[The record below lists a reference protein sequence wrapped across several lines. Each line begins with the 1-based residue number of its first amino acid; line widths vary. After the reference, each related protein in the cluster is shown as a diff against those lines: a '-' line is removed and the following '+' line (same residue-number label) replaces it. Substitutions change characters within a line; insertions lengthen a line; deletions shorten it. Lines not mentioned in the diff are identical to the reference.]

1 MKIFHHYNTKATP
14 HHKKDRIEKHFKK
27 RKLIMSTTLSYY
39 LDRISK
45 YAGLSS
51 AFLVVVLSLLVAYD
65 TVMRYLFSEG
75 SIALQE
81 IEWHLFDVIF
91 LLGLTYALKHDKHV
105 RVDIFF
111 ERYSTESRAIV
122 QIFSMLLLVIPFSLV
137 FLMDALT
144 MLIQSYVQNEISSDP
159 GGLTHRYII
168 KGVLVLSFILLVL
181 QALSEILK
189 AFQKLENHKRFLRF
203 LSVVII
209 VGVLIYT
216 ADHYDMAYWL
226 DPVLLMFALSLFLL
240 MTGFQVAFVFAGVAL
255 LFAMIDNDVG
265 LATLEM
271 QPYRTYGIMG
281 NTTLMAVPL
290 FIFMGLILEKS
301 KMAEGLLISMG
312 RLFGSVRG
320 GLAISVVLVGAI
332 LAASTG
338 IVGASVVMMSL
349 IALPLMLK
357 HNYSPA
363 LASGS
368 IAASGTLGQLIPPS
382 IVLIILGDQMHLSVG
397 DLFRAAVV
405 PGLLLITL
413 YVIYILFISTINKDV
428 APAITSED
436 AYSSVLKEAFR
447 EIIPPLLL
455 IGVVLGSIFAGIAS
469 PSESAAIGVLG
480 AMLLA
485 WSKRNFSY
493 EMVRYAAIETVKLT
507 AMIFMILIGA
517 TAFSLV
523 FNELGGGDMAME
535 FFSGDVGEKWMFIFI
550 AMLVIFLLGF
560 FIDFIEIAFVVVP
573 ILVPIVASFGIDP
586 IWFAI
591 LIAMNLQASFL
602 TPPFGFALFYLKGAA
617 GDKVSTEAI
626 YKGVIPFIGLQLLAL
641 LIIIAYP
648 DLIYLFGK

>member
-1 MKIFHHYNTKATP
+1 MNIQ
-14 HHKKDRIEKHFKK
+14 I
-27 RKLIMSTTLSYY
+27 SYY
-39 LDRISK
+39 LDQISK
-45 YAGLSS
+45 YVGFIAAL
-51 AFLVVVLSLLVAYD
+51 LVVILSLLVVYD
-65 TVMRYLFSEG
+65 AAMRYLFSAG

-81 IEWHLFDVIF
+81 VEWHLFDVIF

-111 ERYSTESRAIV
+111 ERYSVDTRMIV
-122 QIFSMLLLVIPFSLV
+122 QMLSMLLLVLPFSLL
-137 FLMDALT
+137 FLNDAYDMT
-144 MLIQSYVQNEISSDP
+144 VQSYLQNEISSDP
-159 GGLTHRYII
+159 GGLTQRWII
-168 KGVLVLSFILLVL
+168 KAMLVLAFVLLVL
-181 QALSEILK
+181 QALSEMLK
-189 AFQKLENHKRFLRF
+189 AYHRLDNKKALFKVL
-203 LSVVII
+203 
-209 VGVLIYT
+209 VGVALVAILVYT
-216 ADHYDMAYWL
+216 AWFNRMAFWI
-226 DPVLLMFALSLFLL
+226 DPVFLMFALSLVLL
-240 MTGFQVAFVFAGVAL
+240 MAGFQVAFVFAGVAL
-255 LFAMIDNDVG
+255 FFALIADEVG
-265 LATLEM
+265 VHVLEM
-271 QPYRTYGIMG
+271 LPYRTYGIME
-281 NTTLMAVPL
+281 NVTLMAIPL

-301 KMAEGLLISMG
+301 KMAEGLLLSMG
-312 RLFGSVRG
+312 KLFGKVRG

-405 PGLLLITL
+405 PGFLLIIL
-413 YVIYILFISTINKDV
+413 YILYIFIISYFNKDI
-428 APAITSED
+428 APAIESDEPYTMI
-436 AYSSVLKEAFR
+436 LKEAIK

-480 AMLLA
+480 AVALA
-485 WSKRNFSY
+485 VGKRTFSY
-493 EMVRYAAIETVKLT
+493 EMLRYTSIETVKLT

-523 FNELGGGDMAME
+523 FNELGGGDMALE
-535 FFSGDVGEKWMFIFI
+535 FFAEDMGDKWTFILI

-586 IWFAI
+586 VWFAI

-617 GDKVSTEAI
+617 GDKVSTGAI
-626 YKGVIPFIGLQLLAL
+626 YRGVVPFILLQILAL
-641 LIIIAYP
+641 GIIVMFP
-648 DLIYLFGK
+648 ELIYLFGKL

>member
-1 MKIFHHYNTKATP
+1 M
-14 HHKKDRIEKHFKK
+14 
-27 RKLIMSTTLSYY
+27 
-39 LDRISK
+39 
-45 YAGLSS
+45 
-51 AFLVVVLSLLVAYD
+51 V
-65 TVMRYLFSEG
+65 
-75 SIALQE
+75 
-81 IEWHLFDVIF
+81 F
-91 LLGLTYALKHDKHV
+91 LLGLSYALKHDKHV

-111 ERYSTESRAIV
+111 ERYSPDTRAIV
-122 QIFSMLLLVIPFSLV
+122 QILSMLLLVIPFSLL
-137 FLMDALT
+137 FLNDAFDMTL
-144 MLIQSYVQNEISSDP
+144 QSYLQHEVSSDP
-159 GGLTHRYII
+159 GGLTYRWLI
-168 KGVLVLSFILLVL
+168 KAMLVVAFVLLVL
-181 QALSEILK
+181 QALSEVLK
-189 AFQKLENHKRFLRF
+189 AYHRLENKMALVKTF
-203 LSVVII
+203 
-209 VGVLIYT
+209 VGVALVATLIYI
-216 ADHYDMAYWL
+216 AWFNRVAFWFDPVFLMFAMAL
-226 DPVLLMFALSLFLL
+226 VLLML
-240 MTGFQVAFVFAGVAL
+240 GFQVAFVFAGVAL
-255 LFAMIDNDVG
+255 FFALIADEVG
-265 LATLEM
+265 LGVLEM
-271 QPYRTYGIMG
+271 LPYRTYRIMG
-281 NTTLMAVPL
+281 NVTLMAVPL

-301 KMAEGLLISMG
+301 KMAEGLLLSMG
-312 RLFGSVRG
+312 KLFGSVRG

-357 HNYSPA
+357 HGYSPA

-405 PGLLLITL
+405 PGLLLIVL
-413 YVIYILFISTINKDV
+413 YIIYILIISYLNKEV
-428 APAITSED
+428 APAIVSDEP
-436 AYSSVLKEAFR
+436 YGEVLKEAIK

-480 AMLLA
+480 AVALA
-485 WSKRNFSY
+485 VGKRTFSY
-493 EMVRYAAIETVKLT
+493 EMLRYASIETVKLT

-523 FNELGGGDMAME
+523 FNELGGGDMALE
-535 FFSGDVGEKWMFIFI
+535 FFTGDMKDKWTFILI

-617 GDKVSTEAI
+617 GDKVSTGDI
-626 YKGVIPFIGLQLLAL
+626 YRGVVPFIGLQLLAL
-641 LIIIAYP
+641 LIIVLFP
-648 DLIYLFGK
+648 DLIYLFT

>member
-1 MKIFHHYNTKATP
+1 
-14 HHKKDRIEKHFKK
+14 
-27 RKLIMSTTLSYY
+27 
-39 LDRISK
+39 
-45 YAGLSS
+45 
-51 AFLVVVLSLLVAYD
+51 
-65 TVMRYLFSEG
+65 
-75 SIALQE
+75 
-81 IEWHLFDVIF
+81 
-91 LLGLTYALKHDKHV
+91 TYALKHDKHV

-111 ERYSTESRAIV
+111 ERYSKESRAIV
-122 QIFSMLLLVIPFSLV
+122 QILSMLILVIPFSLV
-137 FLMDALT
+137 FLSDSIDMLT
-144 MLIQSYVQNEISSDP
+144 QSYLQNEISSDP
-159 GGLTHRYII
+159 GGLTHRYFI
-168 KGVLVLSFILLVL
+168 KGVLVLSFILLII
-181 QALSEILK
+181 QALSEVFK
-189 AFQKLENHKRFLRF
+189 ALQRLESKTTLLRV
-203 LSVVII
+203 LGIVSVLGGLV
-209 VGVLIYT
+209 YT
-216 ADHYDMAYWL
+216 ANHYDLAYWF
-226 DPVLLMFALSLFLL
+226 DPILLMFALTLFLL
-240 MTGFQVAFVFAGVAL
+240 MAGFQVAFVFAGVAL
-255 LFAMIDNDVG
+255 LFATISNEVG

-271 QPYRTYGIMG
+271 LPYRTYGIMG
-281 NTTLMAVPL
+281 NATLMAVPL

-301 KMAEGLLISMG
+301 KMAEGLLLSMG
-312 RLFGSVRG
+312 KLFGSIRG

-405 PGLLLITL
+405 PGLLLIVL
-413 YVIYILFISTINKDV
+413 YVIYILVISYINKET
-428 APAITSED
+428 APAIVSDE
-436 AYSSVLKEAFR
+436 AYGDVLKEAIK
-447 EIIPPLLL
+447 EIIPPLML

-485 WSKRNFSY
+485 LGKRNFSY
-493 EMVRYAAIETVKLT
+493 EMLRYAAIETVKLT

-535 FFSGDVGEKWMFIFI
+535 FFSSDGGLGDMGDKWMFILI

-586 IWFAI
+586 VWFAI

-617 GDKVSTEAI
+617 GNKVSTGAI

-641 LIIIAYP
+641 LIIIFYP

>member
-1 MKIFHHYNTKATP
+1 MNAK
-14 HHKKDRIEKHFKK
+14 
-27 RKLIMSTTLSYY
+27 LSYY
-39 LDRISK
+39 LDHISK
-45 YAGLSS
+45 FAGFIAAL
-51 AFLVVVLSLLVAYD
+51 LVIMLSLLVAYD
-65 TVMRYLFSEG
+65 AGMRYLFSAG

-81 IEWHLFDVIF
+81 IEWHLFDIVF

-111 ERYSTESRAIV
+111 ERYSVQKKAIL
-122 QIFSMLLLVIPFSLV
+122 QILSMLLLVIPFSLI
-137 FLMDALT
+137 FLVDAFDMT
-144 MLIQSYVQNEISSDP
+144 MQSYFQNEVSADP
-159 GGLTHRYII
+159 GGLTHRWMI
-168 KGVLVLSFILLVL
+168 KSVLVLAFILLII
-181 QALSEILK
+181 QSISEVLK
-189 AFQKLENHKRFLRF
+189 AYHRIENKIVLWRMLR
-203 LSVVII
+203 VVLLL
-209 VGVLIYT
+209 GTLIYVGWYNR
-216 ADHYDMAYWL
+216 AEFWF
-226 DPVLLMFALSLFLL
+226 DPVYLMFALSLVLL
-240 MTGFQVAFVFAGVAL
+240 MAGFQVAFVFAGVAV
-255 LFAMIDNDVG
+255 LFAVISDEVG
-265 LATLEM
+265 LHALEM
-271 QPYRTYGIMG
+271 LPYRTYGIMG
-281 NTTLMAVPL
+281 NVTLMAVPL

-312 RLFGSVRG
+312 KLFGRVRG
-320 GLAISVVLVGAI
+320 GLAISVVIVGAI

-405 PGLLLITL
+405 PGLLLIGL
-413 YVIYILFISTINKDV
+413 YILYILIISYFNKDL
-428 APAITSED
+428 APAIISDEPYGD
-436 AYSSVLKEAFR
+436 VLKDALKA
-447 EIIPPLLL
+447 IVPPLLL
-455 IGVVLGSIFAGIAS
+455 IAVVLGSIFMGIAS

-480 AMLLA
+480 AGLLA
-485 WSKRNFSY
+485 VFNRTFSF
-493 EMVRYAAIETVKLT
+493 ELVRYASIETVKLT

-523 FNELGGGDMAME
+523 FNELGGGDMAMD
-535 FFSGDVGEKWMFIFI
+535 FFAGDMEDKWTFILI

-573 ILVPIVASFGIDP
+573 ILVPIVALLGIDP

-617 GDKVSTEAI
+617 GNKVTTGAI
-626 YKGVIPFIGLQLLAL
+626 YKGVIPFILLQVLAL
-641 LIIIAYP
+641 GIIILFP
-648 DLIYLFGK
+648 ELIYAFGE

>member
-1 MKIFHHYNTKATP
+1 M
-14 HHKKDRIEKHFKK
+14 
-27 RKLIMSTTLSYY
+27 SYY

-45 YAGLSS
+45 YAGYL
-51 AFLVVVLSLLVAYD
+51 AAILVLVLSLLVAYD
-65 TVMRYLFSEG
+65 AGMRYLFSAG

-91 LLGLTYALKHDKHV
+91 LLGLSYALKHDKHV

-111 ERYSTESRAIV
+111 ERYSPDTKATV
-122 QIFSMLLLVIPFSLV
+122 QVLSMLLLVIPFSLI
-137 FLMDALT
+137 FLNDALDMT
-144 MLIQSYVQNEISSDP
+144 YQSYLQHEISSDP
-159 GGLTHRYII
+159 GGLSQRWII
-168 KGVLVLSFILLVL
+168 KAMLVFAFVLLIL

-189 AFQKLENHKRFLRF
+189 AYHCLDNKKILWRW
-203 LSVVII
+203 LSVV
-209 VGVLIYT
+209 LILGAMVYF
-216 ADHYDMAYWL
+216 AWFNRVAFWFEPVFLMFSMAL
-226 DPVLLMFALSLFLL
+226 VLLLS
-240 MTGFQVAFVFAGVAL
+240 GFQVAFVFAGVAL
-255 LFAMIDNDVG
+255 FFALITDEVG
-265 LATLEM
+265 LDVLEM
-271 QPYRTYGIMG
+271 LPYRTYGIMG
-281 NTTLMAVPL
+281 NITLMAIPL

-301 KMAEGLLISMG
+301 KMAEKLLISMG
-312 RLFGSVRG
+312 QLFGQVRG

-357 HNYSPA
+357 HKYSPA

-405 PGLLLITL
+405 PGLLLIVL
-413 YVIYILFISTINKDV
+413 YILYILTTSYFNKDI
-428 APAITSED
+428 APAIVSDEP
-436 AYSSVLKEAFR
+436 YGKVVKEALKA
-447 EIIPPLLL
+447 ILPPLLL
-455 IGVVLGSIFAGIAS
+455 IGAVLGSIFAGIAS
-469 PSESAAIGVLG
+469 PTESAAIGVLG
-480 AMLLA
+480 AMVLA
-485 WSKRNFSY
+485 GYNGAFSF
-493 EMVRYAAIETVKLT
+493 ELVRYASIETVKLT
-507 AMIFMILIGA
+507 SMIFMILIGA

-523 FNELGGGDMAME
+523 FNELGGGDMALE
-535 FFSGDVGEKWMFIFI
+535 FFAADMGDKWTFILI

-617 GDKVSTEAI
+617 GDKVNTGAI
-626 YKGVIPFIGLQLLAL
+626 YRGVIPFILLQVFAL
-641 LIIIAYP
+641 GIIVLFP
-648 DLIYLFGK
+648 EMIYLFGK

>member
-1 MKIFHHYNTKATP
+1 MFMNAQ
-14 HHKKDRIEKHFKK
+14 
-27 RKLIMSTTLSYY
+27 LSYY
-39 LDRISK
+39 LDRVSK
-45 YAGLSS
+45 YAGFIA
-51 AFLVVVLSLLVAYD
+51 AFLVMVLSLLVAYD
-65 TVMRYLFSEG
+65 AAMRYLFSSG

-81 IEWHLFDVIF
+81 IEWHLFDIIF

-111 ERYSTESRAIV
+111 ERYSQQTRAIV
-122 QIFSMLLLVIPFSLV
+122 QILSMLLLVIPFSLI
-137 FLMDALT
+137 FLNDAFDMT
-144 MLIQSYVQNEISSDP
+144 VQSYLQHEVSSDP
-159 GGLTHRYII
+159 GGLTHRWII
-168 KGVLVLSFILLVL
+168 KAVLALGFVLLLV

-189 AFQKLENHKRFLRF
+189 AYHRLENKTALLKVLVVVALLGGLVYMAWFNRMVFWVDPVFLMF
-203 LSVVII
+203 V
-209 VGVLIYT
+209 
-216 ADHYDMAYWL
+216 MAL
-226 DPVLLMFALSLFLL
+226 VLLMA
-240 MTGFQVAFVFAGVAL
+240 GFQVAFVFAGVAL
-255 LFAMIDNDVG
+255 FFALISDEVG
-265 LATLEM
+265 LHVLEM
-271 QPYRTYGIMG
+271 LPYRTYGIMG
-281 NTTLMAVPL
+281 NVTLMAVPL

-312 RLFGSVRG
+312 KLFGQVRG

-405 PGLLLITL
+405 PGLLLIVL
-413 YVIYILFISTINKDV
+413 YVIYILLISYFNKEV
-428 APAITSED
+428 APAIVSEES
-436 AYSSVLKEAFR
+436 YGEVIKEALK

-480 AMLLA
+480 AIVLAVGKRTFSFEML
-485 WSKRNFSY
+485 
-493 EMVRYAAIETVKLT
+493 RYASIETVKLT

-523 FNELGGGDMAME
+523 FNELGGGDMAMA
-535 FFSGDVGEKWMFIFI
+535 FFSGDMQDQWTFILI

-617 GDKVSTEAI
+617 GDKVSTGAI

-641 LIIIAYP
+641 LIIVMFP
-648 DLIYLFGK
+648 ELIYLFGK